1 MAASEVQP
9 DSIVPGFPG
18 IGDAQL
24 GSVAEDR
31 LRTAV
36 VLQAG
41 STAAVAYPLLD
52 LGFDLYVRRIRTLR
66 VHPVQVKA
74 RSFLN
79 PGGQFEAGIGALH
92 PDPKGYVVLPY
103 IPPPEWELRSRL
115 FAIPIP
121 EFPNLAQH
129 DGDGF
134 LFTGYL
140 DDLTGAA
147 GKYLVDVDHL
157 DRQWLARIPG
167 WKDPVQAPRLQSGAV
182 MEEVPKAATRAL
194 GKSGELWLAS
204 QLMRAA
210 LNNLV
215 IAQDRLRVDGVDLLL
230 HDLVSYAIAGL
241 VIHTSTI
248 DSRGHVQFRIRQET
262 FFIDSRLFVVV
273 PVFRNDGSLHETG
286 FVIPSED
293 LPRVTTLSID
303 RGDAGYQANFR
314 LDPVAEKMRPY
325 AVASADLATAVL
337 NYAFPRDSEP
347 APA

>member
-1 MAASEVQP
+1 
-9 DSIVPGFPG
+9 
-18 IGDAQL
+18 
-24 GSVAEDR
+24 
-31 LRTAV
+31 
-36 VLQAG
+36 
-41 STAAVAYPLLD
+41 VAYPLLD
-52 LGFDLYVRRIRTLR
+52 LGFDLYLRRVRTLR
-66 VHPVQVKA
+66 VHPLQVKA

-79 PGGQFEAGIGALH
+79 PGGQFEAGIGSLH

-103 IPPPEWELRSRL
+103 IPPPDWELRSRL

-121 EFPNLAQH
+121 EFPNLVQH

-147 GKYLVDVDHL
+147 GKYLVEVYHL
-157 DRQWLARIPG
+157 ERQWLARIPG
-167 WKDPVQAPRLQSGAV
+167 WKDPVHTPRLQPGAV
-182 MEEVPKAATRAL
+182 MEEVPKSATRAL

-204 QLMRAA
+204 QLMRAW

-215 IAQDRLRVDGVDLLL
+215 IAQDRLRVDCVDLLL

-262 FFIDSRLFVVV
+262 FFIDPRLFVVV
-273 PVFRNDGSLHETG
+273 LVFRNDGSLHETG
-286 FVIPSED
+286 FLIPSQD
-293 LPRVTTLSID
+293 LPNVTTLSID

-314 LDPVAEKMRPY
+314 LDPVAEKMRPF
-325 AVASADLATAVL
+325 ALPSAELAGAVL
-337 NYAFPRDSEP
+337 SRAFPRASVP
-347 APA
+347 PIRLA